1 MQSWQGSGSDDDKD
15 LDLVPTGKLL
25 IKLSH
30 YPKAS
35 FNTDEEKKKAGSGY
49 NKGSGSGSNSRQ

>member
-15 LDLVPTGKLL
+15 LDLVPTGKLS

-30 YPKAS
+30 YSKAS
-35 FNTDEEKKKAGSGY
+35 FNADEKKVGSGSGY
-49 NKGSGSGSNSRQ
+49 NKESGSNSRP